1 MSQSPRRAPWVVPTL
16 LVLLIGLPILEVW
29 LLIRVGQ
36 AIGGLNVLAILI
48 VEALFGGWL
57 MRREGSRAWQALLE
71 AVRRGSLPVDE
82 ATDAVLVL
90 IGGVLLVLP
99 GFVTDVVGLVFL
111 LPFTRPAAR
120 RLVTALVTALV
131 ARRARGITGTFQVT
145 RSRINVDG
153 ETIEGEVVEGHVDDD
168 SERRRELD
176 G

>member
-1 MSQSPRRAPWVVPTL
+1 MSWSPRRSPWVIPTL
-16 LVLLIGLPILEVW
+16 LVLLVGLPILEVW
-29 LLIRVGQ
+29 LLIRVGH
-36 AIGGLNVLAILI
+36 AIGGLNTVAILI

-57 MRREGSRAWQALLE
+57 MRREGSRAWRSLLE

-111 LPFTRPAAR
+111 LPFTRPVAR
-120 RLVTALVTALV
+120 RLVTVLV
-131 ARRARGITGTFQVT
+131 ARRARGLTGTFNVT

-168 SERRRELD
+168 GSERPREL
-176 G
+176 GG